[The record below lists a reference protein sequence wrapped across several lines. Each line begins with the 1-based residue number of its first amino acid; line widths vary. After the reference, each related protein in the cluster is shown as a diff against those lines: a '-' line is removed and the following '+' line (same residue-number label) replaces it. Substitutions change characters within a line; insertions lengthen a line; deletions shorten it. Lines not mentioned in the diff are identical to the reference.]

1 MSENPLRDL
10 IEFLDTLPPGA
21 RLRYAHLS
29 VLILP
34 WLVEVNP
41 YPIFAQETKARG
53 L

>member
-10 IEFLDTLPPGA
+10 ISFLNTLTPGA
-21 RLRYAHLS
+21 RLRYARLLM
-29 VLILP
+29 LIFP
-34 WLVEVNP
+34 WSAEVNP